1 MNKTIDGFE
10 EEQAEKISV
19 PSPEVSLAERPKR
32 KRRFGDRY
40 DGYRV
45 KKLDTQFWI
54 VPNIMR
60 TRTDSQVMFNEV
72 VGIGELD
79 RYIHRKRDGRHSQS
93 PHGSCCHCRRFK
105 AVCRTPEA

>member
-32 KRRFGDRY
+32 KRRYGDRY

-45 KKLDTQFWI
+45 KKLDTQF
-54 VPNIMR
+54 
-60 TRTDSQVMFNEV
+60 
-72 VGIGELD
+72 
-79 RYIHRKRDGRHSQS
+79 
-93 PHGSCCHCRRFK
+93 
-105 AVCRTPEA
+105 